1 MINKKNNKYKI
12 VLEEIALKDG
22 TQSDKLILFEFENHD
37 NIFDIIK
44 KIEQKNIFNNKD
56 HDIEFAVGLKLF
68 SEIMLRY
75 KNNPLFDELKPAF
88 GEFMKKLKKIPE

>member
-1 MINKKNNKYKI
+1 MIDKKKNKI
-12 VLEEIALKDG
+12 VLEKIALKNG

-44 KIEQKNIFNNKD
+44 KIKQKNIFNNKD
-56 HDIEFAVGLKLF
+56 HGIEFAVGLKLF

-75 KNNPLFDELKPAF
+75 RYNPLFDELKPAF
-88 GEFMKKLKKIPE
+88 GEFMKKLKKIHE